1 MNALQQHYATA
12 VTAERLR
19 EAAEHRPVA
28 RGRARRLGRRR
39 PAADAPLVV
48 RRAGPGDGA
57 ALAQLAQLDDAP
69 APRGPMLLAEHGGR
83 VVAAVPLAEGRAIA
97 DPFHPTA
104 DLVAFLERRARTL
117 RAAA

>member
-1 MNALQQHYATA
+1 MNALNHHYAAA

-19 EAAEHRPVA
+19 EATEHR
-28 RGRARRLGRRR
+28 GARRTPRRFGRR
-39 PAADAPLVV
+39 PAPDAPIVV
-48 RRAGPGDGA
+48 RRAAPGDGA

-83 VVAAVPLAEGRAIA
+83 VVAAVPLADGRAIA

-104 DLVAFLERRARTL
+104 DVVQFLERRARTL
-117 RAAA
+117 RRAA